1 MDTSNRHWN
10 VVAGG
15 TIMVTL
21 TYLAIL
27 AIQGSDNYIRDALPV
42 VTPWFTLMGVF
53 LKDKI

>member
-1 MDTSNRHWN
+1 
-10 VVAGG
+10 
-15 TIMVTL
+15 MVTL